1 MTHLLSWTSTVH
13 QSGRT
18 AVATG
23 SLASP
28 CSSITASAPLRGGAR
43 YVTSAP
49 QPSRHTRSG
58 QRCECNALSFWQRR
72 QHKRHG
78 CCQRPSARSRCRMLP
93 TPFTAGAAA
102 GQSPN
107 GVNGPGEEG
116 SSWAQG
122 GFPSYLQNQRNKR
135 FPCEGEAVASG
146 PADKTRWKREI
157 QIWETV
163 RCGGLIFCKVAPCRR
178 LWPAKGLSQ

>member
-1 MTHLLSWTSTVH
+1 
-13 QSGRT
+13 
-18 AVATG
+18 
-23 SLASP
+23 
-28 CSSITASAPLRGGAR
+28 
-43 YVTSAP
+43 
-49 QPSRHTRSG
+49 
-58 QRCECNALSFWQRR
+58 
-72 QHKRHG
+72 
-78 CCQRPSARSRCRMLP
+78 MLP
-93 TPFTAGAAA
+93 TPCAAGAAA
-102 GQSPN
+102 GQSTN

-163 RCGGLIFCKVAPCRR
+163 RCGGLIPALLATWHRLEGLFACKILCQQIQAAPRPTCVC
-178 LWPAKGLSQ
+178 